1 MLSTE
6 LSERLKEDIKFKEQN
21 IDSLLTEIVV
31 IDDSKNLYDEG
42 VLKIENKI
50 LDGVINVN
58 KGL

>member
-6 LSERLKEDIKFKEQN
+6 LSERLKEGIKFKEQN

-42 VLKIENKI
+42 ILKIENKI
-50 LDGVINVN
+50 
-58 KGL
+58 